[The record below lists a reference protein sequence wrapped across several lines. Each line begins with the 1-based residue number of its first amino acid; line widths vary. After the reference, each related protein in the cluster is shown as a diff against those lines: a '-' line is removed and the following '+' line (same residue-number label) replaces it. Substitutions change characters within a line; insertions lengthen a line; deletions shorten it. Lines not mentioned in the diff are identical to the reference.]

1 MNFIYQHLPQRFYIH
16 LPGVYEFYL
25 RALVQRFYIHLNTL
39 ALWILFPRNLF
50 ISLGAKAMKSTNMKN
65 RVCAGR
71 IFSWPCARKIIPL
84 GHLFSPNFG
93 IFKVQWVCPMEK
105 YLATLGLQPKKSV
118 EFLGA
123 EFVGDCKRIN
133 RALATWTLS
142 RYVLC
147 QNHCQWV
154 TNVPRHTT
162 KPQTPRFSSHT
173 SLFWTLPEQ
182 LSIVYPTRV
191 PTLNQCPKTHHK
203 TSDPKIFILHIP
215 VLNFAGADLHI
226 IPHMC
231 ANPSWTNVP
240 RHTTKPQTP
249 RFSSHRSLFWTL
261 PEQISN
267 LHIIPHMC
275 ANPSWTN
282 VPRHTTK
289 PQTPRC
295 SSHTSL
301 FWTLPEQISILYPT
315 CVPTHLEPMSQ
326 DRPQNLRPQ
335 DFHLTHPCFE
345 LCRSRSPYYTPHVCQ
360 PWTNVPRQ
368 TTKPQTPRFS
378 SHTSLFWT
386 LPEQISILYPTC
398 VPTLAEP
405 MSQDTPQNLRPQ
417 DSHLTDPC
425 FELCRSRSPY
435 YTPHVWQPILNQC
448 PKTHHKTSDPKIF
461 ISHIPVLNFAGTDL
475 HIIPHMCANLEPMS
489 QDTPQNL
496 RPQDFHLTHPCFELC
511 RSRSP
516 YYTPHVC
523 QPILN
528 QCPKTH
534 HKTSDPKI
542 FISHIPVLNFA
553 GADLEFPYYSPHVCQ
568 PWTNVP
574 RHTTKPQTPRFS
586 SHTSLFWTLPEQI
599 SNLHIIPH
607 MCANPCLNQCPK
619 THHKTSDP
627 KIFISHIPFLN
638 FAGADLHIIPH
649 MCANPSWTN
658 VPRQTTKPQTPRFS
672 SHTSLFWTLPEQI
685 SILYPTCVATHPDP
699 MSQDTPQNLRPQ
711 DVHLTHP
718 CFELCRSRSPYY
730 TPHVCQP
737 ILNQCPKTDHKTS
750 DPKIFISHIPV
761 LNFAGADL
769 HIIPHTCANL
779 EPMSQDRP
787 QNLRPQDFHLTHPCF
802 ELCRSRSPYYPPH
815 VCQPILNQCPKTHQ
829 KTSDPKIFI
838 SHIPVLNLARTDVG
852 FELRGTP
859 KNSRDSSWTWSLGWK
874 MWKGNK
880 GHAYL
885 NASNLTQGFLLFSYV
900 WLEQPQC
907 LDVSTGSA

>member
-25 RALVQRFYIHLNTL
+25 RALVQRFYIHWNTLAAL

-105 YLATLGLQPKKSV
+105 YLATLGWQPKKSV

-133 RALATWTLS
+133 RTLATWTLS

-231 ANPSWTNVP
+231 ANPCWTNVPRHTTKPETPRFSSHTSLFWTLPEQISIVYPTRVPTLNQCPKTDHKTSDPKIFISHIPVLNFAGADLHIIPHMCANPCWTNVP

-261 PEQISN
+261 PEQIS
-267 LHIIPHMC
+267 
-275 ANPSWTN
+275 
-282 VPRHTTK
+282 
-289 PQTPRC
+289 
-295 SSHTSL
+295 
-301 FWTLPEQISILYPT
+301 ILYPT
-315 CVPTHLEPMSQ
+315 CVATHPEPMSQ
-326 DRPQNLRPQ
+326 DTPQNFRPQ

-345 LCRSRSPYYTPHVCQ
+345 LCRNRSPYYT
-360 PWTNVPRQ
+360 
-368 TTKPQTPRFS
+368 
-378 SHTSLFWT
+378 
-386 LPEQISILYPTC
+386 
-398 VPTLAEP
+398 
-405 MSQDTPQNLRPQ
+405 
-417 DSHLTDPC
+417 
-425 FELCRSRSPY
+425 
-435 YTPHVWQPILNQC
+435 
-448 PKTHHKTSDPKIF
+448 
-461 ISHIPVLNFAGTDL
+461 
-475 HIIPHMCANLEPMS
+475 
-489 QDTPQNL
+489 
-496 RPQDFHLTHPCFELC
+496 
-511 RSRSP
+511 
-516 YYTPHVC
+516 
-523 QPILN
+523 
-528 QCPKTH
+528 
-534 HKTSDPKI
+534 
-542 FISHIPVLNFA
+542 
-553 GADLEFPYYSPHVCQ
+553 PHVCQ

-599 SNLHIIPH
+599 S
-607 MCANPCLNQCPK
+607 
-619 THHKTSDP
+619 
-627 KIFISHIPFLN
+627 
-638 FAGADLHIIPH
+638 
-649 MCANPSWTN
+649 
-658 VPRQTTKPQTPRFS
+658 
-672 SHTSLFWTLPEQI
+672 
-685 SILYPTCVATHPDP
+685 ILYPTCVPTH
-699 MSQDTPQNLRPQ
+699 
-711 DVHLTHP
+711 
-718 CFELCRSRSPYY
+718 
-730 TPHVCQP
+730 
-737 ILNQCPKTDHKTS
+737 
-750 DPKIFISHIPV
+750 
-761 LNFAGADL
+761 
-769 HIIPHTCANL
+769 L
-779 EPMSQDRP
+779 EPMSQDIP

-802 ELCRSRSPYYPPH
+802 ELCRSRSRISILYPTCVPT
-815 VCQPILNQCPKTHQ
+815 LNQCPKTHH

-852 FELRGTP
+852 FELRGAP
-859 KNSRDSSWTWSLGWK
+859 NWSRDSSWTWSLGWK

>member
-133 RALATWTLS
+133 RTLATWTLS

-182 LSIVYPTRV
+182 
-191 PTLNQCPKTHHK
+191 
-203 TSDPKIFILHIP
+203 
-215 VLNFAGADLHI
+215 
-226 IPHMC
+226 
-231 ANPSWTNVP
+231 
-240 RHTTKPQTP
+240 
-249 RFSSHRSLFWTL
+249 
-261 PEQISN
+261 
-267 LHIIPHMC
+267 
-275 ANPSWTN
+275 
-282 VPRHTTK
+282 
-289 PQTPRC
+289 
-295 SSHTSL
+295 
-301 FWTLPEQISILYPT
+301 ISILYPT
-315 CVPTHLEPMSQ
+315 CVPTHPEPMSQ

-360 PWTNVPRQ
+360 PWTNVPRH

-398 VPTLAEP
+398 VPTHPEP
-405 MSQDTPQNLRPQ
+405 MSQDR
-417 DSHLTDPC
+417 
-425 FELCRSRSPY
+425 
-435 YTPHVWQPILNQC
+435 
-448 PKTHHKTSDPKIF
+448 
-461 ISHIPVLNFAGTDL
+461 
-475 HIIPHMCANLEPMS
+475 
-489 QDTPQNL
+489 PQNL

-523 QPILN
+523 QPLLN

-534 HKTSDPKI
+534 H
-542 FISHIPVLNFA
+542 
-553 GADLEFPYYSPHVCQ
+553 
-568 PWTNVP
+568 
-574 RHTTKPQTPRFS
+574 
-586 SHTSLFWTLPEQI
+586 
-599 SNLHIIPH
+599 
-607 MCANPCLNQCPK
+607 
-619 THHKTSDP
+619 
-627 KIFISHIPFLN
+627 
-638 FAGADLHIIPH
+638 
-649 MCANPSWTN
+649 
-658 VPRQTTKPQTPRFS
+658 
-672 SHTSLFWTLPEQI
+672 
-685 SILYPTCVATHPDP
+685 
-699 MSQDTPQNLRPQ
+699 
-711 DVHLTHP
+711 
-718 CFELCRSRSPYY
+718 
-730 TPHVCQP
+730 
-737 ILNQCPKTDHKTS
+737 
-750 DPKIFISHIPV
+750 
-761 LNFAGADL
+761 
-769 HIIPHTCANL
+769 
-779 EPMSQDRP
+779 
-787 QNLRPQDFHLTHPCF
+787 
-802 ELCRSRSPYYPPH
+802 
-815 VCQPILNQCPKTHQ
+815 

-852 FELRGTP
+852 FELRGAP
-859 KNSRDSSWTWSLGWK
+859 NWSRDSSWTWSLGWK

-885 NASNLTQGFLLFSYV
+885 NASNLTQGIFFS
-900 WLEQPQC
+900 PHMF
-907 LDVSTGSA
+907 D